1 MMGDRRTQDRVV
13 FWGFLSPTL
22 FAFAMVVIVPFVL
35 GVYYSFTDWT
45 GVVGAVTS
53 FVGLKNYAAIF
64 RDLRFFYSFG
74 LTALYALVAM
84 VVMNVVAF
92 GLALL
97 VTQKLKLKNL
107 YRTGFF
113 LPNLIGGLVLGY
125 IWQFIFNAAIPNLGD
140 MLHWEIL
147 RKSMLAEPKT
157 AFFAIIFVSTWQS
170 AGYIMMIYIAA
181 ILNVPAE
188 LNEAAQIDGAGGW
201 QRLRHITLPMIAP
214 AFTVASF
221 LTLVNSFKM
230 FDVNVSLTNG
240 APTTE
245 FAGKPVFG
253 TELLAMN
260 IYNTAFS
267 VNNMAQ
273 GQAKAVIFFVALV
286 AVALIQVYFNKKR
299 EVEM

>member
-1 MMGDRRTQDRVV
+1 MNKNTQDKVV
-13 FWGFLSPTL
+13 FWSFLSPTL
-22 FAFAMVVIVPFVL
+22 FAFLSVVIVPFIL
-35 GVYYSFTDWT
+35 GVYYSFTNWKGLT
-45 GVVGAVTS
+45 GTEIN
-53 FVGLKNYAAIF
+53 FVGLSNYQAILQ
-64 RDLRFFYSFG
+64 DKRFYYSFG
-74 LTALYALVAM
+74 LTTLYAIISMTVINA
-84 VVMNVVAF
+84 VAF

-97 VTQKLKLKNL
+97 VTQQLKLKNL

-125 IWQFIFNAAIPNLGD
+125 IWQFIFNAALPAMGDLLGI
-140 MLHWEIL
+140 EFL
-147 RKSMLAEPKT
+147 RRSALSDPLS
-157 AFFAIIFVSTWQS
+157 AFAAIVFVAAWQY

-181 ILNVPAE
+181 LQNVPAA
-188 LNEAAQIDGAGGW
+188 LTEAAQIDGANGW

-240 APTTE
+240 QPTTE
-245 FAGKPVFG
+245 FLGSSVFS

-260 IYNTAFS
+260 IYNTAYAL
-267 VNNMAQ
+267 NQTAR
-273 GQAKAVIFFVALV
+273 GQAKAVIFFVVLVIVALV
-286 AVALIQVYFNKKR
+286 QVYFNKKR